1 VPRRRVRRTARTTG
15 VRRERV
21 VAAMFALEVLA
32 TVALRTMR
40 LEPAVLAARVR
51 ETVPRA
57 VAVEEVREDMRL
69 AGVFD
74 AEALRL
80 V

>member
-1 VPRRRVRRTARTTG
+1 
-15 VRRERV
+15 
-21 VAAMFALEVLA
+21 
-32 TVALRTMR
+32 MR
-40 LEPAVLAARVR
+40 LEPAVLAARVG

>member
-1 VPRRRVRRTARTTG
+1 
-15 VRRERV
+15 
-21 VAAMFALEVLA
+21 
-32 TVALRTMR
+32 MR